1 MSEGTPSSR
10 VREMLSGKKATPK
23 SQPPP
28 LPVSPQAAQV
38 EREDELLDVIITDD
52 DPPPAPETRRRR
64 KAGSK
69 HSAKSTAKSAG
80 KPIAKAAS
88 KPASELAGDAGRP
101 KSGSG
106 SRPTGERPAKKR
118 RPRVDAN
125 GRPVKRK
132 AAKPSGGPAFAGGM
146 AAVATVESEVR
157 IADEARELGSFMRV
171 VMNTLMFKDVKRGV
185 SGAGVSVLFHVL
197 LIALLAVFARK
208 GLRYGD
214 DNTLTFSWLTTV
226 DNVTT
231 NAPQDPNVVF
241 ENIKNTFKKPIEK
254 TEEPNEKPAVTKT
267 DTSKKQ
273 APSNLAD
280 VGGLLS
286 GRSAERK
293 ATLQAA
299 NPGAKQADST
309 IRLALTWLRKMQKSD
324 GSWSLHEGYENAA
337 PLRFRTN
344 TGATALALLAFLG
357 DGHFPGNRK
366 SPHAS
371 VVEDG
376 LKWLVSVQKDGNFFD
391 INEFGREPTYY
402 AHSMATIAMCE
413 AFGLSGD
420 ARWRR
425 AAERGVYFLVKS
437 QHPFRGGWK
446 YMPQTDETKGDL
458 SVTAW
463 ALMALHTARAV
474 GIDVDAK
481 VFDLAALFLDDVQE
495 MDGARYKYEFDRPS
509 DSFTPAMTAAGL
521 LCRQYLGWQRA
532 TPQLQDGIDY
542 LLAEE
547 HTPEWSANRRNV
559 YEWYYVAQALHNMEG
574 HDGERFKAWFDPV
587 KDAIISHQSR
597 GNWDPVAIRG
607 HALERAEHG
616 GRLYMTVM
624 CVLILETPYRHKP
637 ILARE

>member
-1 MSEGTPSSR
+1 MSEGSRSSK
-10 VREMLSGKKATPK
+10 VREMLSGKKAAPK

-28 LPVSPQAAQV
+28 LPSLRQV
-38 EREDELLDVIITDD
+38 PDVELEDELLDVIITDD
-52 DPPPAPETRRRR
+52 EPPPPRPNTKPRR
-64 KAGSK
+64 KS
-69 HSAKSTAKSAG
+69 
-80 KPIAKAAS
+80 
-88 KPASELAGDAGRP
+88 
-101 KSGSG
+101 
-106 SRPTGERPAKKR
+106 
-118 RPRVDAN
+118 
-125 GRPVKRK
+125 
-132 AAKPSGGPAFAGGM
+132 KPSGGSPGEPVAKTTDQSTGGRKVASKDASAKARRRVGADGKPIRRKQPASRGGLVIAGGS
-146 AAVATVESEVR
+146 AAIAEIGGETH
-157 IADEARELGSFMRV
+157 IADEVRALGSFMRV
-171 VMNTLMFKDVKRGV
+171 VMNTLLFKDVKRGM
-185 SGAGVSVLFHVL
+185 SGAGVSVAFHIL
-197 LIALLAVFARK
+197 LIVILAIWTRK
-208 GLRYGD
+208 SLRFGD
-214 DNTLTFSWLTTV
+214 DNSLTFSWLTTV

-241 ENIKNTFKKPIEK
+241 KNIKNTFKPIKEDVD
-254 TEEPNEKPAVTKT
+254 PNEKPAVTKS
-267 DTSKKQ
+267 DTAKEK
-273 APSNLAD
+273 APSKLAD

-286 GRSAERK
+286 GRSSERK

-309 IRLALTWLRKMQKSD
+309 IRLALTWLRKIQKSD
-324 GSWSLHEGYENAA
+324 GSWSLHDGYENAA
-337 PLRFRTN
+337 PLRYKTD
-344 TGATALALLAFLG
+344 TGATALALMAFLG

-371 VVEDG
+371 VVESG
-376 LKWLVSVQKDGNFFD
+376 LKWLVRTQKDGNFFD
-391 INEFGREPTYY
+391 IRQFGREPTYY

-413 AFGLSGD
+413 AYGLSGD
-420 ARWRR
+420 DRWRQ

-446 YMPQTDETKGDL
+446 YMPQTAETKGDL

-474 GIDVDAK
+474 GIDVDSK

-495 MDGARYKYEFDRPS
+495 MDGARYKYEFDQPAEK
-509 DSFTPAMTAAGL
+509 FTPSMTAAGL

-542 LLAEE
+542 LLADENK
-547 HTPEWSANRRNV
+547 PEWSPNRRNV

-597 GNWDPVAIRG
+597 GSWDPAAIRG
-607 HALERAEHG
+607 DSMERAEDG